1 MKPMSLIRSIGVNF
15 KHLFKKPFTVMYPD
29 KKREVPER
37 WRLGGFALTFNPET
51 GEENC
56 IACQLCQNICP
67 SQIITVVRGMETINM
82 PDGTT
87 KKRTFAKEF
96 YIDYQACMQCELCVQ
111 VCPTDAIVM
120 VKERK
125 KPGYRRE
132 DLIYDK
138 ERLLENGR
146 RILRG
151 ELEISWSTG
160 NRLRELQD
168 PKRV

>member
-1 MKPMSLIRSIGVNF
+1 MKRMSIIRSIGVNF

-67 SQIITVVRGMETINM
+67 SQIITVVRGVETVNM

-120 VKERK
+120 VKERR
-125 KPGYRRE
+125 KPGYTRE

-138 ERLLENGR
+138 EKLLENGR

>member
-1 MKPMSLIRSIGVNF
+1 
-15 KHLFKKPFTVMYPD
+15 
-29 KKREVPER
+29 
-37 WRLGGFALTFNPET
+37 
-51 GEENC
+51 
-56 IACQLCQNICP
+56 
-67 SQIITVVRGMETINM
+67 METINM

-120 VKERK
+120 VKERR